1 MLIAK
6 SITLI
11 GTMFVSLAVLLSEL
25 ITDAKFVMLFNF
37 PTSTYAL
44 TGTVITTLTVVP
56 EERVPKFTLPIQTPL
71 SIPFIE

>member
-56 EERVPKFTLPIQTPL
+56 EERVPKFTLLIQTPL

>member
-1 MLIAK
+1 MLTAK

-11 GTMFVSLAVLLSEL
+11 GTMFVSLAAFLSEL

-44 TGTVITTLTVVP
+44 TGTVITTLTVIP
-56 EERVPKFTLPIQTPL
+56 EEMVPRFAFLIQTPL
-71 SIPFIE
+71 SIPFTE

>member
-1 MLIAK
+1 MLTAK

-11 GTMFVSLAVLLSEL
+11 GTMFVSLAAFL

-44 TGTVITTLTVVP
+44 TGTVITTLTVIP
-56 EERVPKFTLPIQTPL
+56 EEMVPRFAFPIQTPL
-71 SIPFIE
+71 SIPFTE

>member
-1 MLIAK
+1 MLTAK

-11 GTMFVSLAVLLSEL
+11 GTMFVSLAAFLSEL

-44 TGTVITTLTVVP
+44 TGTVITTLTVILEEMVP
-56 EERVPKFTLPIQTPL
+56 RFAFPIQTSL
-71 SIPFIE
+71 SIPFTE

>member
-37 PTSTYAL
+37 PTSTYAY